1 MFGQLHLLWLCN
13 RCQALCFWWATV
25 QSGSIWYRYGMPSL
39 PEILRLEPQ
48 ALNSYVRLG
57 LEYFHW
63 PTFVELSC
71 QLMWQA
77 PKPARSLWHAHLL
90 LCKSRRQGGAGEP
103 ELFGDV
109 WHSSRLTLLNFG
121 ARLPQTQTATT
132 MRPSC
137 KSLVPSWSKGNK
149 QHHTHTHTTQ
159 KHKGKTNTTPEKE
172 TRKNNEETTDT
183 HSQPM
188 QPSGRSLVRI
198 CSKRI

>member
-25 QSGSIWYRYGMPSL
+25 QTGSIWYRYGMPSL
-39 PEILRLEPQ
+39 PEILQLEPQ
-48 ALNSYVRLG
+48 ALNSHVRLG
-57 LEYFHW
+57 LEYLHW

-103 ELFGDV
+103 EPFGDV
-109 WHSSRLTLLNFG
+109 WHSSRFMLNFG

-132 MRPSC
+132 MRPSY

-149 QHHTHTHTTQ
+149 QHHTHTQHRST
-159 KHKGKTNTTPEKE
+159 KGKQTQPRKRKHAKITKKPLTP
-172 TRKNNEETTDT
+172 T
-183 HSQPM
+183 HNQCSQAAGP
-188 QPSGRSLVRI
+188 
-198 CSKRI
+198 